1 MITLNA
7 QKRSKTDDVK
17 DIRKNGSIPSVV
29 YGAGVE
35 NTPISVPAIDFKK
48 IYKQA
53 GETTAIHLDISG
65 KVVPVLIHEIQLDP
79 IRGFALHVDF
89 LAVDMKKTI
98 NAHVP
103 LEFIGVSEA
112 IKSGLGVLVKVLHEL
127 EVTALPA
134 DMPHSL
140 QADISKLVTL
150 EDNIFASDIVLP
162 KGVILAG
169 VSDEVVAAITEVHEE
184 KEAEPALDLSAI
196 EVEKKGKKEEETGDS
211 TS

>member
-65 KVVPVLIHEIQLDP
+65 KVVPVLIHGIQLDP